1 MLTLQQ
7 RAHGHIK
14 QLGAR
19 IGMFGLVRVE
29 RGQGVIQLGFAYVYI
44 VHKLVAAAEVIGEQR
59 AARNGEAYLAALER
73 HAVTSVVQHSQKI
86 TLPTVNANTIGQLMY
101 FFELATAYAGE
112 LLGIDAF
119 DQPGVEQSKI
129 ASYAV
134 LGNKEEKYVKAAEEM
149 SKQTLPFAEYVM

>member
-1 MLTLQQ
+1 MDG
-7 RAHGHIK
+7 RMRVKIEIAPHAGFC
-14 QLGAR
+14 
-19 IGMFGLVRVE
+19 FGVKRSVDA
-29 RGQGVIQLGFAYVYI
+29 VD
-44 VHKLVAAAEVIGEQR
+44 
-59 AARNGEAYLAALER
+59 ALLKAGR
-73 HAVTSVVQHSQKI
+73 MSQTI
-86 TLPTVNANTIGQLMY
+86 TLPCVNAGTIGQLMY